1 MPLSEIVKIFR
12 REFMIPMDQLAAD
25 SGLSKAYISM
35 IENNKNPRTGKPIV
49 PSIDTLRKLASGMRM
64 DLDTLL
70 AVMDGNQ
77 PVRVAFSSIYKNRHA
92 EVSYE
97 KGTDADDD
105 TVYGHT
111 VPAVR
116 IPVLGRV
123 AAGIPIDAIEEIIDY
138 EEITDDMAKTGEY
151 FGLLI
156 RGDSMEPKIS
166 NGDVVIVKKQDDAD
180 DGDLVIAI
188 VNGNEGCCKRI
199 KKYDDGT
206 IALVSTNP
214 AYSPMFFTASE
225 QTETPVRIVGKVK
238 ELRAKF

>member
-1 MPLSEIVKIFR
+1 MITDEKQKRIFARNLSLYVANSGKQQKEVAAALGFNQKTFNGWCNALSMPTMGKV
-12 REFMIPMDQLAAD
+12 QALADYFGIA
-25 SGLSKAYISM
+25 K
-35 IENNKNPRTGKPIV
+35 T
-49 PSIDTLRKLASGMRM
+49 
-64 DLDTLL
+64 DLLDE
-70 AVMDGNQ
+70 
-77 PVRVAFSSIYKNRHA
+77 H
-92 EVSYE
+92 SYE
-97 KGTDADDD
+97 TKK
-105 TVYGHT
+105 VS
-111 VPAVR
+111 AVR

-225 QTETPVRIVGKVK
+225 QTETPVRIIGKVK